1 MPVEAIF
8 FNVGQ
13 GDCTLLW
20 FYDRGVDPATGKGT
34 HAILID
40 CGSSGA
46 VAPMT
51 PPTGAK
57 GNASALMVAHLK
69 AKLAN
74 YLERLDNPRT
84 LDALIIT
91 HPDKDHFN
99 LLHKVL
105 LDATGKLAYTIKAL
119 YYTLDPME
127 YREGG
132 GTFMKD
138 LLTDPDTLTSPAGH
152 KVEERPI
159 AMDPQTEPLPLLSR
173 DTSRANLL
181 MLGGS
186 WYGDG
191 VIHGRKGPK
200 RKRVEYTKEEIANQ
214 SSLVTVLQGERD
226 SGGKRQRVLLM
237 GDAVDITEM
246 LLMGFDKKK
255 DWMGRQSNLW
265 LKMGHH
271 GSATSTCDEW
281 IEHTTPD
288 GLFVSTGMLQF
299 SGASTTFTEANIRGR
314 VLPTW
319 KRVRGANGI
328 ADPVVTARSRIYGY
342 QPTADPKQIWAV
354 STTQGVFSNFCEPGM
369 AFPQPAE
376 LDKPLLAGNRDAWRG
391 ADWHLRLD
399 HPTDGTYSIHAE

>member
-8 FNVGQ
+8 LNVGQ

-105 LDATGKLAYTIKAL
+105 LDATGKLAYTIKTL

-132 GTFMKD
+132 GTFMKN

-246 LLMGFDKKK
+246 LLMGFDKEGLDGPTVKPVAE
-255 DWMGRQSNLW
+255 DGPPRQRNLDLRRVDRAHHPGRAVRQ
-265 LKMGHH
+265 HRH
-271 GSATSTCDEW
+271 AAVQR
-281 IEHTTPD
+281 
-288 GLFVSTGMLQF
+288 GLDDLHRSQYSR
-299 SGASTTFTEANIRGR
+299 SGAANVEEGSGRERDRGPGGDCAIPDLRISADCRSEADLGGVHHAGR
-314 VLPTW
+314 F
-319 KRVRGANGI
+319 
-328 ADPVVTARSRIYGY
+328 
-342 QPTADPKQIWAV
+342 QQ
-354 STTQGVFSNFCEPGM
+354 
-369 AFPQPAE
+369 
-376 LDKPLLAGNRDAWRG
+376 LLRAGNGLPATGG
-391 ADWHLRLD
+391 AGQTAARRK
-399 HPTDGTYSIHAE
+399 P